1 MASGFSV
8 VFWKLSAAGS
18 TYFQLFLNKIL
29 WILFFSLGI
38 LTSAAFARGF
48 SLGFMT
54 SGELFLSLGVFPASI
69 FFCFVGFGLASPLE
83 RSVSISSFEEVQSPS
98 DWKVVPQRRG
108 FARQNHS
115 RPREELSRLGR

>member
-1 MASGFSV
+1 MRGLALTVASGLSV

-54 SGELFLSLGVFPASI
+54 SGELFFEFGGIPSI
-69 FFCFVGFGLASPLE
+69 NLFLLYRIRFGISIGKI
-83 RSVSISSFEEVQSPS
+83 SVNIFLRMKSIIE
-98 DWKVVPQRRG
+98 
-108 FARQNHS
+108 NI
-115 RPREELSRLGR
+115 